1 MIWLVKTREKAIT
14 DGAKN
19 LYIYLKDCMSL
30 PQNELIKL
38 FYQIYKV
45 PINFLEILQT
55 QPFEDKN
62 ILNENFRIRKINKL
76 PHQIYRQVNFIK
88 RKI

>member
-1 MIWLVKTREKAIT
+1 ML
-14 DGAKN
+14 
-19 LYIYLKDCMSL
+19 L

-45 PINFLEILQT
+45 PSNFLEILQT

-62 ILNENFRIRKINKL
+62 ILNENFRIHQINKL
-76 PHQIYRQVNFIK
+76 PHQIYRQGSFIK